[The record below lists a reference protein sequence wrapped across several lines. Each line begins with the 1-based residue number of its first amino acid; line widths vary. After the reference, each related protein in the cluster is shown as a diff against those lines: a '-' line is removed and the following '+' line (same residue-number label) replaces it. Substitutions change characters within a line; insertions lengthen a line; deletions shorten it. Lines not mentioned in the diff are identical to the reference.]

1 MIQPRPYQTEAL
13 KKILKRWNNGVTRQ
27 LVSLPTGTGKTLL
40 FGMVAGALK
49 TCTLVLAHREELL
62 LQARQKI
69 RLVYPEADVGILKA
83 EERSGLWTDI
93 CIASVQTAV
102 RNADALRKRGFR
114 LLICDEAH
122 HAAAASYVKIFEA
135 LGFMEGDRSKL
146 LLGVTATAYRGDN
159 VGLGGVFEEIVFERS
174 ILAMMKAGYLCDVRG
189 LEIKTGADISG
200 VHTRTGDFAL
210 DELSVVI
217 DTPERN
223 ALVAD
228 TYLEHG
234 ETRRGVVFGVG
245 VEHALNLATAFRERG
260 IPCAAV
266 YGAMPTEERHAVLRQ
281 YEDGK
286 LRVLTNVGVLTEGWD
301 VPDTSVVMMARP
313 TKSKGLY
320 IQCVGR
326 GLRLAP
332 GKEDCLLVDFA
343 DVAKKHRLCSFGT
356 LAGDPL
362 LKRRKK
368 QTLIEAVEEAEK
380 LDILRRK
387 NGLKKIAHDAESF
400 DLFERSKFVWQT
412 LEQHYKLRLEDNTS
426 LWCKRVSGG
435 YSPLLF
441 SFSGEIVALSEDVL
455 PLGYAMGVCED
466 YARQLSISKAAM
478 KSASWRKKEA
488 TEKQR
493 KALKRMGVQFDPN
506 ISKGEASRLLD
517 QKLGALAT
525 GNQVGFIRKRHLHPH
540 PEFLTKY
547 EATKIIGRYMK
558 TQEIPI

>member
-13 KKILKRWNNGVTRQ
+13 KKILKRWREGVTRQ
-27 LVSLPTGTGKTLL
+27 LVSLPTGCGKTLI

-49 TCTLVLAHREELL
+49 TRTLVLAHREELL

-69 RLVYPEADVGILKA
+69 RLVYSEADVGIFKA

-93 CIASVQTAV
+93 CVASVQTAI
-102 RNADALRKRGFR
+102 RNTDVLRERGFR
-114 LLICDEAH
+114 LMICDEAH
-122 HAAAASYVKIFEA
+122 HAAAASYTKIFEA
-135 LGFMEGDRSKL
+135 LGFMGGDRNKL

-159 VGLGGVFEEIVFERS
+159 VGLGSVFEEIVFERS

-210 DELSVVI
+210 DELSVII

-234 ETRRGVVFGVG
+234 ENRRGVVFGIG
-245 VEHALNLATAFRERG
+245 VEHALALAEAFRERG
-260 IPCAAV
+260 VPCAAV
-266 YGAMPTEERHAVLRQ
+266 YGTMPQEERHAVLRR
-281 YEDGK
+281 YEDGE

-356 LAGDPL
+356 LAGDPI
-362 LKRRKK
+362 LKRRRK
-368 QTLIEAVEEAEK
+368 QTLVEAVEEAEK

-387 NGLKKIAHDAESF
+387 NGLKKISHDAESF
-400 DLFERSKFVWQT
+400 DLFERSKFVWQP
-412 LEQHYKLRLEDNTS
+412 LEQHYKLRLEDNSS
-426 LWCKRVSGG
+426 LWCKHVSGG

-441 SFSGEIVALSEDVL
+441 PQSGEIVALSEDIL

-466 YARQLSISKAAM
+466 YARQLSIAKTAM
-478 KSASWRKKEA
+478 KSASWRKEEA

-525 GNQVGFIRKRHLHPH
+525 GSQVGFIRKRSLHPH
-540 PEFLTKY
+540 PELLTKY

-558 TQEIPI
+558 AQEIPI